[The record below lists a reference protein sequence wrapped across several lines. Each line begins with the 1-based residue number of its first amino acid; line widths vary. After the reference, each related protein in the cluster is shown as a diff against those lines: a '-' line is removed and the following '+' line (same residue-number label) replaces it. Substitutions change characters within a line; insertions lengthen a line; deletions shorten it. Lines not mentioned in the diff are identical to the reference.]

1 MKINVDLLE
10 KALTRIIEKLKFEN
24 INEIELP
31 YDLYQIIPTDQW
43 QISNNEA
50 KILTG
55 SLVEDLEEV
64 NKLVQNPNSVCTYV
78 DFDRIASILRIISQ
92 IQNPPE

>member
-31 YDLYQIIPTDQW
+31 HDLYQIIPTDQW